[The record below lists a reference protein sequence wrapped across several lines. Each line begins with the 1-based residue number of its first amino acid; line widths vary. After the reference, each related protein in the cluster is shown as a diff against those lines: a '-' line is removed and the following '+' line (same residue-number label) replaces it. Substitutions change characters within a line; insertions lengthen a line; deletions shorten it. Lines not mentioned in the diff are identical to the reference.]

1 MILPTTTT
9 SPGSIAVNS
18 RRGSKAVACR
28 RAIPTPPSINNGERT
43 TIAHQLS
50 GTSSRRIA
58 TPAET
63 TRLARTS
70 ATASGS
76 ATVPVT
82 IPTARSSAHRSR
94 RTGGRKSSPR
104 LYPRARPAASDRC
117 KRLYLLQRLGAYTRH
132 FLQIIYGPKL
142 TFVVAVLDDLL
153 GGRGT
158 NLGQFFE
165 LFGIGRVDVHE
176 EGRLCFGLG
185 LFEGDAVDDFRG
197 GFRSA
202 GGIVRSS

>member
-28 RAIPTPPSINNGERT
+28 RAIPTPPTINNGERT
-43 TIAHQLS
+43 AIAHQLS
-50 GTSSRRIA
+50 GTRSRRIA
-58 TPAET
+58 TPVET

-76 ATVPVT
+76 ATVPMT

-104 LYPRARPAASDRC
+104 SYPRARPAASDRC
-117 KRLYLLQRLGAYTRH
+117 KRFYLLQRFGAYTRH
-132 FLQIIYGPKL
+132 FLQIVHR
-142 TFVVAVLDDLL
+142 FEFASVAAVLDDLL

-158 NLGQFFE
+158 NLGQLFE
-165 LFGIGRVDVHE
+165 L
-176 EGRLCFGLG
+176 
-185 LFEGDAVDDFRG
+185 
-197 GFRSA
+197 
-202 GGIVRSS
+202 